1 MSLFQLV
8 TDARIP
14 FCDFLCSLITA
25 QNETDESLYTTE
37 IISTIKMTTYS

>member
-8 TDARIP
+8 TDSRIP

-25 QNETDESLYTTE
+25 QNETNESLYTTDT
-37 IISTIKMTTYS
+37 ISTINMTTYS